1 MQITSETV
9 NVFFTIT
16 QTVVIIVGTVFT
28 IRRWMTEPLREAIS
42 STTKQLRELKEE
54 TDQRFKEVDEDI
66 KTLKNQ
72 VHLLEVELPR
82 NYIRQDQFLM
92 FHNKTEAML
101 DRKLDSIKQDVQSVR
116 EDIRAIQ
123 NFLMGGKHEGRSN

>member
-28 IRRWMTEPLREAIS
+28 IRRWMTEPLREQMT
-42 STTKQLRELKEE
+42 STQNQLEELKEE
-54 TDQRFKEVDEDI
+54 TEQKFREVNRDI
-66 KTLKNQ
+66 KALKNQ
-72 VHLLEVELPR
+72 IHSLEVELPK
-82 NYIRQDQFLM
+82 NYIRQDQFLA

-101 DRKLDSIKQDVQSVR
+101 YRKLD
-116 EDIRAIQ
+116 DITADLRNIQ
-123 NFLMGGKHEGRSN
+123 KLLMEGKHERRSN